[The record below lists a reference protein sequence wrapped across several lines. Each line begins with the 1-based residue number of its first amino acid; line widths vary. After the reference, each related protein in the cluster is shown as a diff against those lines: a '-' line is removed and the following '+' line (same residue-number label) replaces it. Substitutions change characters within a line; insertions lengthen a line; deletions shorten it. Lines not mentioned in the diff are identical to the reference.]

1 MVSIWDL
8 ELRVDRLRREIAEA
22 ERATDD
28 LPRLKEELA
37 RTEAELQKRQDEDDY
52 FRRPGTMADV
62 AQAEG

>member
-1 MVSIWDL
+1 MVCIWDL

-37 RTEAELQKRQDEDDY
+37 RAEAELQKRQDEDDY
-52 FRRPGTMADV
+52 FRRPGTMADA